1 MNLVHRPDPYADLEP
16 LGADGVPSGSKT
28 FRDNGTSGSPSENE
42 WRALAL
48 LEEQGPA
55 PVSAGV

>member
-28 FRDNGTSGSPSENE
+28 FRGSGTSGSLSENE

-55 PVSAGV
+55 PALTGV